1 MLSVCGIDPGLEGA
15 IAILGDD
22 GSVACHN
29 MPTFEI
35 AKAGSKG
42 KRRCVDDLAVVRILE
57 NRVRLR
63 HAFIERV
70 HAMPGQGGVS
80 MFNFGEGYGIVKCAA
95 AALRI
100 PRTFYDPL
108 VWKKFYRL
116 PKGDKEASRL
126 RATELFPEHA
136 AQWEMVR
143 GEVSRD
149 QAGGRAEAA
158 LLALYGR
165 QHLDNEFTNR
175 SVAP

>member
-1 MLSVCGIDPGLEGA
+1 MLAVAAIDPGLEGA

-22 GSVACHN
+22 GSLICHN
-29 MPTFEI
+29 MPTFEVP
-35 AKAGSKG
+35 KSGSKG
-42 KRRCVDDLAVVRILE
+42 MKRSVDDLGVVRILE
-57 NRVRLR
+57 TRVRLR

-80 MFNFGEGYGIVKCAA
+80 MFNFGEGFGIVKCAV

-116 PKGDKEASRL
+116 SKGDKESSRL

-136 AQWEMVR
+136 EQWAFPQK
-143 GEVSRD
+143 GVSRE

-158 LLALYGR
+158 LLAIYGR
-165 QHLDNEFTNR
+165 QHLDNTWANK
-175 SVAP
+175 A

>member
-1 MLSVCGIDPGLEGA
+1 MLAVCAIDPGLEGA

-22 GSVACHN
+22 GSLECHN

-35 AKAGSKG
+35 PKSGSKG
-42 KRRCVDDLAVVRILE
+42 SRRSVDDLAVVRLLE
-57 NRVRLR
+57 HRIRLR

-80 MFNFGEGYGIVKCAA
+80 MFNFGEGFGIVKTAV

-116 PKGDKEASRL
+116 SKGDKESSRL
-126 RATELFPEHA
+126 RASELFPQHA
-136 AQWEMVR
+136 GQWEMVR
-143 GEVSRD
+143 GQVSRE

-158 LLALYGR
+158 LLAIYGR
-165 QHLDNEFTNR
+165 QALDNTWTNR
-175 SVAP
+175 T